1 MPLKITEI
9 RTKYGQIVHVGS
21 SDIRLGNFGVMLT
34 AEADLFLENVEGI
47 LIYFNDI

>member
-21 SDIRLGNFGVMLT
+21 SV
-34 AEADLFLENVEGI
+34 I
-47 LIYFNDI
+47 LAALVIYFSRFPLHMVLFYDVLTNFLRGM